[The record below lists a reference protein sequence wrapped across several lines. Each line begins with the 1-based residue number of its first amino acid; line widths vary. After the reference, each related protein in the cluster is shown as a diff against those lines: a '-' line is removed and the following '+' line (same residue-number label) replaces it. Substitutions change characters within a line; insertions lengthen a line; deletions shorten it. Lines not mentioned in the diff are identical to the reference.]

1 MGMWSDRGASI
12 EAWAREMADRFFL
25 SEARSETGPSVG
37 GLDGTT
43 PNDWIALEPDDWL
56 PLIEQLDTIAELDDI
71 IEAGEELLN
80 LVEWEAI
87 PTALL
92 EAPLDYLEG
101 LLEEYL
107 SWSETGQSVDW
118 LEGFGLWK
126 GRRRKGRPFDGAQ
139 DRHLLE
145 ISLAILRLG
154 QELSESAREAVTA
167 WANLQRHIRLM
178 PLGEFACETCPAA
191 PFCDEL
197 TAPDLPPAVR
207 GFSLLVGLSLMRWPQ
222 RAGGLG
228 VSVKME
234 PALYTE
240 MMERWQALPD
250 DEVSGPE
257 ALFAQGQLAHFL
269 SRVGTVN
276 ALGLDV
282 GLDPFDSPSTG
293 LRTQPFDGAQDKE
306 QDTTTLYSRL
316 SRAMLLIHNRCRH
329 CEERAD
335 LACQAVAGWEEG
347 PCPLMDIA
355 ASLVITGS
363 LAGCPK
369 VEQGSVGDQPE
380 RGGGG
385 SNGG

>member
-1 MGMWSDRGASI
+1 MDMWGNEDMSI
-12 EAWAREMADRFFL
+12 EMWAEEMANRFFL
-25 SEARSETGPSVG
+25 SDEVG

-43 PNDWIALEPDDWL
+43 HDDWIALEPDDWL
-56 PLIEQLDTIAELDDI
+56 PLIEQLGVLVADLDDL
-71 IEAGEELLN
+71 IEVCEELLN
-80 LVEWEAI
+80 LVEWEAL

-92 EAPLDYLEG
+92 EAPLDYLED
-101 LLEEYL
+101 LLEDYL
-107 SWSETGQSVDW
+107 EPTGDPEDW

-126 GRRRKGRPFDGAQ
+126 GRRRK
-139 DRHLLE
+139 DRHLLK

-167 WANLQRHIRLM
+167 WANLQRHMRLV
-178 PLGEFACETCPAA
+178 PSFDKLRTPPGELACEICPAA
-191 PFCDEL
+191 PFCDERA
-197 TAPDLPPAVR
+197 APDLPPAVR

-222 RAGGLG
+222 RAAGLSSG
-228 VSVKME
+228 LSVEME

-240 MMERWQALPD
+240 LMERWRALPD

-269 SRVGTVN
+269 SQVGTMKT
-276 ALGLDV
+276 LGLDV
-282 GLDPFDSPSTG
+282 GLDPFDGT
-293 LRTQPFDGAQDKE
+293 QDKE

-329 CEERAD
+329 CEERMD

-347 PCPLMDIA
+347 PCPLMDVV
-355 ASLVITGS
+355 ASLVMTGS

-369 VEQGSVGDQPE
+369 VEQG
-380 RGGGG
+380 GGLSLSKGVG
-385 SNGG
+385 SNEG

>member
-1 MGMWSDRGASI
+1 MMDMWSDGDTSV
-12 EAWAREMADRFFL
+12 EMWAEEMANLFSL
-25 SEARSETGPSVG
+25 SDEVG

-43 PNDWIALEPDDWL
+43 PDDWIALEPDDWL
-56 PLIEQLDTIAELDDI
+56 PLIEQLDTLAELDDI
-71 IEAGEELLN
+71 IEASEELLN
-80 LVEWEAI
+80 LVEWEAL

-92 EAPLDYLEG
+92 EAPLDYLEE
-101 LLEEYL
+101 LLEDYL
-107 SWSETGQSVDW
+107 EPTGDPEDW
-118 LEGFGLWK
+118 LDGFGLWK
-126 GRRRKGRPFDGAQ
+126 GRRRK

-145 ISLAILRLG
+145 ISLASLRLG

-178 PLGEFACETCPAA
+178 PPGELACETCPAA

-197 TAPDLPPAVR
+197 AESDLPPAVR

-222 RAGGLG
+222 RAAGLSHDL
-228 VSVKME
+228 SVEME
-234 PALYTE
+234 PALYAE
-240 MMERWQALPD
+240 LMERWQALPD

-269 SRVGTVN
+269 SQAGTME

-282 GLDPFDSPSTG
+282 ELD
-293 LRTQPFDGAQDKE
+293 E
-306 QDTTTLYSRL
+306 QDTATLYSRL

-329 CEERAD
+329 CEERVD
-335 LACQAVAGWEEG
+335 LACQAMAGWEEG
-347 PCPLMDIA
+347 PCPLMDVA
-355 ASLVITGS
+355 AGLVMTGS

-369 VEQGSVGDQPE
+369 VEQG
-380 RGGGG
+380 GG

>member
-1 MGMWSDRGASI
+1 MWA
-12 EAWAREMADRFFL
+12 EEMANLFFL
-25 SEARSETGPSVG
+25 SDVVG
-37 GLDGTT
+37 GLDETT
-43 PNDWIALEPDDWL
+43 PDDWIALELDDWL
-56 PLIEQLDTIAELDDI
+56 PLIEQLDILAELDDI
-71 IEAGEELLN
+71 IEVSEELLN
-80 LVEWEAI
+80 LVEWEAL

-92 EAPLDYLEG
+92 EAPLDYLED
-101 LLEEYL
+101 LLEDYL
-107 SWSETGQSVDW
+107 EPTGDPEGW
-118 LEGFGLWK
+118 LEGLGLWK
-126 GRRRKGRPFDGAQ
+126 GRRRR

-154 QELSESAREAVTA
+154 QELSEPAREAVTA

-178 PLGEFACETCPAA
+178 PPGELACETCPAA

-197 TAPDLPPAVR
+197 SAPDLPPAVR

-222 RAGGLG
+222 RAAGLPHDL
-228 VSVKME
+228 SVEME
-234 PALYTE
+234 PTLYTE
-240 MMERWQALPD
+240 LMERWRSLPD

-269 SRVGTVN
+269 SQVGTVQ

-282 GLDPFDSPSTG
+282 ELD
-293 LRTQPFDGAQDKE
+293 E
-306 QDTTTLYSRL
+306 QDTATLYSRL

-329 CEERAD
+329 CEERVD

-347 PCPLMDIA
+347 PCPLMDVA
-355 ASLVITGS
+355 AGLVMTGS

-369 VEQGSVGDQPE
+369 VEQG
-380 RGGGG
+380 GGLSLSKDEG

>member
-1 MGMWSDRGASI
+1 MDMWNSEGVSI
-12 EAWAREMADRFFL
+12 EMWAEELANLFFL
-25 SEARSETGPSVG
+25 SDEVG

-43 PNDWIALEPDDWL
+43 PDDWIALEPDDWL
-56 PLIEQLDTIAELDDI
+56 PLIEQLDTMAELDDI
-71 IEAGEELLN
+71 IEASEELLN
-80 LVEWEAI
+80 LVGWEAL

-92 EAPLDYLEG
+92 ETPLDYLEE
-101 LLEEYL
+101 LLEDYL
-107 SWSETGQSVDW
+107 EPTGDPEDW

-126 GRRRKGRPFDGAQ
+126 GRRRK

-154 QELSESAREAVTA
+154 QELSESAREAITA
-167 WANLQRHIRLM
+167 WANLHRHIRLM
-178 PLGEFACETCPAA
+178 LLEESACETCPAA

-197 TAPDLPPAVR
+197 AAPDLPPAVR

-222 RAGGLG
+222 RAAGLPHDL
-228 VSVKME
+228 SVEME

-240 MMERWQALPD
+240 LMERWQALPD

-269 SRVGTVN
+269 SQVGTVK

-282 GLDPFDSPSTG
+282 GLD
-293 LRTQPFDGAQDKE
+293 E
-306 QDTTTLYSRL
+306 QDTAALYSRL
-316 SRAMLLIHNRCRH
+316 SWAMLLIHNRCRH
-329 CEERAD
+329 CEERVD

-347 PCPLMDIA
+347 PCPLMDVA
-355 ASLVITGS
+355 ANLVMTGS

-369 VEQGSVGDQPE
+369 VEQGGGLSLSK
-380 RGGGG
+380 GGG
-385 SNGG
+385 SSGR

>member
-1 MGMWSDRGASI
+1 MWA
-12 EAWAREMADRFFL
+12 EEMADLFFL
-25 SEARSETGPSVG
+25 SSEVG

-43 PNDWIALEPDDWL
+43 PDDWIVLEPNDWL
-56 PLIEQLDTIAELDDI
+56 PLIEQLSTVAELDEV
-71 IEAGEELLN
+71 IETSEELLD
-80 LVEWEAI
+80 LVEWEVL

-92 EAPLDYLEG
+92 EAPLDYLEE
-101 LLEEYL
+101 LLEGYL
-107 SWSETGQSVDW
+107 EPAGPSTSLRTGDLEDW

-126 GRRRKGRPFDGAQ
+126 GRRRK
-139 DRHLLE
+139 DRHLLD

-178 PLGEFACETCPAA
+178 LPEGLTCEICPAA

-197 TAPDLPPAVR
+197 AAPDLPPAVR

-222 RAGGLG
+222 RAVELPHGL
-228 VSVKME
+228 SVEME

-240 MMERWQALPD
+240 LLERWQALPD

-269 SRVGTVN
+269 SQVGTVK

-282 GLDPFDSPSTG
+282 GLD
-293 LRTQPFDGAQDKE
+293 E
-306 QDTTTLYSRL
+306 QDAAMLYSRL

-329 CEERAD
+329 CEERVD
-335 LACQAVAGWEEG
+335 LACQSVAGWEKG
-347 PCPLMDIA
+347 PCPLMDVA
-355 ASLVITGS
+355 VSLVMTGS
-363 LAGCPK
+363 LAGCSK
-369 VEQGSVGDQPE
+369 VEQE
-380 RGGGG
+380 G